1 MIVASARIF
10 LRIEGAQS
18 LKDKRQVIRSLID
31 RTRRRF
37 GVSVAEVED
46 HDLWNVATV
55 GLACVSNQ
63 AEHARSI
70 VQQAV
75 NHFEDATEAV
85 VEGVEIEVNRFG
97 SE

>member
-1 MIVASARIF
+1 MTVGSARIF
-10 LRIEGAQS
+10 LRLEGAQS
-18 LKDKRQVIRSLID
+18 LKDKRQIIRSLID

-63 AEHARSI
+63 AEHARSVLQHAI
-70 VQQAV
+70 
-75 NHFEDATEAV
+75 NLFEEASEAV
-85 VEGVEIEVNRFG
+85 VEGVEVELNRFG